1 MSVTSIHPYIN
12 LNGNTAEALAFYA
25 AALGGEVTRVMHW
38 RELPAEYGACN
49 LEDAALVMHAELKIG
64 AQSIF
69 FADRPASRH
78 EPIGGNLEI
87 HLGFAS
93 PADLDAAFARLVDG
107 GETRMAPH
115 DAFWG
120 DRFAALRDRFGIVW
134 SLSAA
139 LA

>member
-25 AALGGEVTRVMHW
+25 MALGGEVTRVMHW
-38 RELPAEYGACN
+38 RELPPEYGCAP
-49 LEDAALVMHAELKIG
+49 EDAARVMHAELKIG
-64 AQSIF
+64 EQSIF
-69 FADRPASRH
+69 FADRPTSRP

-87 HLGFAS
+87 HLGFAR
-93 PADLDAAFARLVDG
+93 PASLDAAFERLSAG
-107 GETRMAPH
+107 GEVRMAPH